1 MRHGPWLFLVMVS
14 GTTPVLADLQ
24 HLEDEALADVRGQG
38 GFTLETELQLGLDRL
53 SYLDDGQTIQ
63 LEGLHLGSSEQDDR
77 GAYHQVRVNIDHGAA
92 LNLDYLVTDRRIE
105 FGDVR
110 LAGAPGVGMGG
121 VFFDHSLQGSFRL
134 RAGGVTG
141 GAGYSFDS
149 AYTMTGGRLGYR
161 TNGNEVFLDD
171 VWMDV
176 EALGM
181 TLDLVGTA
189 LRLEAPHV
197 RGQWRVGAI
206 RYSDNP
212 LNHGRSRD
220 LGSGDWLPSYGG
232 LEGDYELSTITLI
245 QAGGRRGEGVRLDHE
260 ARLNTASFIYL
271 DDGHPLAFK
280 DISGDFR
287 VNDLR
292 LDVDV
297 DGQGRPALALTATGV
312 DGALSI
318 GALALGDQ
326 GQSLG
331 AVNFRFL
338 FQDHIFA
345 GRQYR
350 NAVYLQGGGHP
361 DAGPQ
366 GLRLATEWSL
376 PSADLS
382 YTDDGH
388 RVVLS
393 GLQSWG
399 QGDITVNVTRSGE
412 RNGTRFYDGL
422 RIGFEGVKAGYR
434 INGLRVG
441 DENAPLQGGTELL
454 LALGVYPAYEFELDG
469 QVTLGPGG
477 ASGEGI
483 RLNSDLRVGNGRAA
497 LIVAPYDEGAGEVPQ
512 KGLWIADLEY
522 EGHVREM
529 TLDVTDEGLALVQG
543 EAWST
548 LDVGNLRLGDKDS
561 GASFGRF
568 VLERYEQ
575 GSVMT
580 VVPGGA
586 GDVCIGGQGSSGAS
600 CETSGGR
607 WEARGEQG
615 ITVRLKQLL
624 VPAAADGRRNALTW
638 EAHRARDSQ
647 GNAVN
652 GSGMRLVLDD
662 IHTSDGGD
670 LDGAGAESNDYGI
683 RTELGVDVYQTRV
696 VKKQNGPD
704 SLGVQGNRGDEKIMD
719 PSAPQGYRYV
729 SNPSVEQVANRPLGF
744 AVQART
750 RFKELS
756 VRSVD
761 LIHPTGGRQTAVYG
775 VRLQNVDLRANLT
788 ATPMP

>member
-24 HLEDEALADVRGQG
+24 HLDDEALADVRGQG

-53 SYLDDGQTIQ
+53 SYLDDGQAIQ
-63 LEGLHLGSSEQDDR
+63 LEGLHIGSSEQDDR

-326 GQSLG
+326 GQSPGGSQLPIPVSGSYIRRQTVSQCSLSSGRWSSGCRPPGPSSGDRVEPAIGGSELHGRWSSSGVQRPAVLG
-331 AVNFRFL
+331 A
-338 FQDHIFA
+338 
-345 GRQYR
+345 
-350 NAVYLQGGGHP
+350 GGYHSKCHP
-361 DAGPQ
+361 
-366 GLRLATEWSL
+366 
-376 PSADLS
+376 
-382 YTDDGH
+382 
-388 RVVLS
+388 V
-393 GLQSWG
+393 
-399 QGDITVNVTRSGE
+399 
-412 RNGTRFYDGL
+412 
-422 RIGFEGVKAGYR
+422 
-434 INGLRVG
+434 
-441 DENAPLQGGTELL
+441 GGT
-454 LALGVYPAYEFELDG
+454 
-469 QVTLGPGG
+469 
-477 ASGEGI
+477 
-483 RLNSDLRVGNGRAA
+483 
-497 LIVAPYDEGAGEVPQ
+497 
-512 KGLWIADLEY
+512 
-522 EGHVREM
+522 
-529 TLDVTDEGLALVQG
+529 
-543 EAWST
+543 
-548 LDVGNLRLGDKDS
+548 
-561 GASFGRF
+561 
-568 VLERYEQ
+568 
-575 GSVMT
+575 
-580 VVPGGA
+580 
-586 GDVCIGGQGSSGAS
+586 
-600 CETSGGR
+600 
-607 WEARGEQG
+607 
-615 ITVRLKQLL
+615 
-624 VPAAADGRRNALTW
+624 
-638 EAHRARDSQ
+638 
-647 GNAVN
+647 
-652 GSGMRLVLDD
+652 
-662 IHTSDGGD
+662 
-670 LDGAGAESNDYGI
+670 
-683 RTELGVDVYQTRV
+683 
-696 VKKQNGPD
+696 
-704 SLGVQGNRGDEKIMD
+704 
-719 PSAPQGYRYV
+719 
-729 SNPSVEQVANRPLGF
+729 
-744 AVQART
+744 
-750 RFKELS
+750 
-756 VRSVD
+756 
-761 LIHPTGGRQTAVYG
+761 
-775 VRLQNVDLRANLT
+775 
-788 ATPMP
+788 